1 MTAATVVPDAPPT
14 AGRGRLEKAQVR
26 RDLRSGALTLPQVV
40 RERPGALR
48 PLTLFA
54 LVLELPGFG
63 CRRLSR
69 LNGLAIADDINLAVT
84 LGEAS
89 ERALEW
95 LVRQIASLDDVTV
108 GPAPEEGDWRA
119 LAVALDELVL
129 EHERSV
135 RDESLPVDRWAFADE
150 RLHQGRARLMSQ
162 ALTGSSS

>member
-1 MTAATVVPDAPPT
+1 MTAATVAPDTPPT
-14 AGRGRLEKAQVR
+14 AARGRLEKAHVR
-26 RDLRSGALTLPQVV
+26 RALRSGALTLPQVV

-48 PLTLFA
+48 PLALFA

-69 LNGLAIADDINLAVT
+69 LNELAIADDINLAVT

-89 ERALEW
+89 ECTLEW
-95 LVRQIASLDDVTV
+95 LVRQIARLDDVTV
-108 GPAPEEGDWRA
+108 APVPEEGDWRA
-119 LAVALDELVL
+119 LALALDELVL

-150 RLHQGRARLMSQ
+150 HLHQGRARLMNQ